1 MSKDHTGFPG
11 GILDIE
17 SLRQRASAATT
28 CVACEGSPSAE
39 NNPCAVCG
47 SAATVGESN
56 TTDDDAFVW
65 LETEISAVDCRYRGD
80 PSYDHDAYWMRE
92 RVLKLVKE
100 AKGIFGKA
108 AQQQAQPECPRCG
121 LTVSPESCDCA
132 EARAVRTKQQ
142 AEPGADEWAE
152 FETALKQYAEAC
164 HRSESCSAMDAARAR
179 VCAIFSR
186 AAQSGQRAGAVNT
199 RAAAM
204 LRWVTHV
211 LDDIIRTDSDYRE
224 GSRLNLGSERDRFK
238 RALHKLHE
246 AQALLAAAPTQQPST
261 DQS

>member
-28 CVACEGSPSAE
+28 CVACGGSPTAE

-47 SAATVGESN
+47 RAATVGESN

-108 AQQQAQPECPRCG
+108 AQQQA
-121 LTVSPESCDCA
+121 
-132 EARAVRTKQQ
+132 
-142 AEPGADEWAE
+142 EPGADERAAFDENWAAGVLGLGGVLSHDAKQKV
-152 FETALKQYAEAC
+152 ALVLLGA
-164 HRSESCSAMDAARAR
+164 
-179 VCAIFSR
+179 R

-246 AQALLAAAPTQQPST
+246 AQALLAAAPTPAAQEGEQP
-261 DQS
+261 